1 VVPCNVCYTA
11 TILPKESTSKS
22 RADETAAETTQA
34 LLAASRALVGVA
46 ARSLGAIEDSI
57 TLPQYRALVLL
68 ASAGE
73 ENVGVLAEALA
84 IHPSSAT
91 RLCDRL
97 AKKGLIERKTSVESR
112 REVTLT
118 LTAAGRTLLRAV
130 TQRRVREINKIVGRL
145 DPKARRS
152 SIDALNAFADA
163 AGEIPAEAWKLGW
176 TS

>member
-1 VVPCNVCYTA
+1 M
-11 TILPKESTSKS
+11 
-22 RADETAAETTQA
+22 
-34 LLAASRALVGVA
+34 GVA

-68 ASAGE
+68 ASRGE

-84 IHPSSAT
+84 IHPSTAT

-97 AKKGLIERKTSVESR
+97 AKKGLIERSTSVESR

-118 LTAAGRTLLRAV
+118 LTDAGRTLLRAT
-130 TQRRVREINKIVGRL
+130 TQRRVREISKIVGRL
-145 DPKARRS
+145 DPKTRRAA
-152 SIDALNAFADA
+152 IEALNAFADA
-163 AGEIPAEAWKLGW
+163 AGEVPDETWKLGW